1 MNDSLY
7 IAATGMHMQQK
18 GVDTISNNLANV
30 NTTGF
35 KKGRVSFEDLVYRDM
50 AGAAAA
56 IDSASVPQ
64 RLWQGSGVGMSAI
77 VKSFIA
83 GELKK
88 TDSPM
93 DLAIQGEGFIEVVT
107 QDGSPAFTR
116 GGTLTIDKDGYLA
129 TTGGHVLKPS
139 IHVGNDARTIVIE
152 ADGRVMVRTSDNEQ
166 ALEAG
171 RLELVRFAD
180 TSGLAALGGNMYKAT
195 ERSGDP
201 ISGRPGEDMIGTFVQ
216 GSLEASNVNLVEEM
230 VSLIVAQRAYE
241 SSVKVLQASD
251 EMLAMSNNLR
261 K

>member
-30 NTTGF
+30 NTPGF

-56 IDSASVPQ
+56 IDSGSAAG
-64 RLWQGSGVGMSAI
+64 RLWQGSGVAMGAI
-77 VKSFIA
+77 LKSFVA

-88 TDSPM
+88 TDAPM
-93 DLAIQGEGFIEVVT
+93 DLAIQGEGFIEVVA
-107 QDGSPAFTR
+107 QDGAPAFTR
-116 GGTLTIDKDGYLA
+116 GGTLTIDKDGFLA
-129 TTGGHVLKPS
+129 TASGQVLKPS
-139 IHVGNDARTIVIE
+139 IHVGNDARGIAIQS
-152 ADGRVMVRTSDNEQ
+152 DGRVMVRTSDKGEPF
-166 ALEAG
+166 EAG
-171 RLELVRFAD
+171 RIELVRFAD
-180 TSGLAALGGNMYKAT
+180 MSGLAALGGNLYKAT

-201 ISGRPGEDMIGTFVQ
+201 IFGLAGEAGVGTFAQ
-216 GSLEASNVNLVEEM
+216 GFVEASNVNLVEEM
-230 VSLIVAQRAYE
+230 VDLIVAQRAYE
-241 SSVKVLQASD
+241 SSVKVIQASD